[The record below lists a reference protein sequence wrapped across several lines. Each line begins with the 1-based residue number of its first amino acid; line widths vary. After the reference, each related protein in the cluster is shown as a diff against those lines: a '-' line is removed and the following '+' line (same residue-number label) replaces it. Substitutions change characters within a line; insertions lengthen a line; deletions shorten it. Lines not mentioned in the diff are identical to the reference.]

1 MIAGTTAVLVH
12 NCGNGNNGVGFA
24 PGEGESAL
32 TADRLQHG
40 SRHLTDEGL
49 LPQWKGKTSPQLVRD
64 TLSPILENP
73 IATFNHELGGTPVR
87 GFIGEVGGS
96 PVAVMVFR
104 QGPNV
109 GKLATSV
116 VPSENQMLKWF
127 VG

>member
-1 MIAGTTAVLVH
+1 
-12 NCGNGNNGVGFA
+12 
-24 PGEGESAL
+24 
-32 TADRLQHG
+32 
-40 SRHLTDEGL
+40 
-49 LPQWKGKTSPQLVRD
+49 VRD